1 MCLDA
6 AFPPPLAGEG
16 LARRGKR
23 RSRRWGEGGPLGRGE
38 RLPERSPPSRSDAVA
53 APPPQGGG
61 RATARR
67 CGRLTFAPRTAIA
80 RVKIPFDPGPSKD
93 RMNDLL
99 LTIRRTLV
107 PIHKEGYPFILIG
120 IVLTVLAGTV
130 SQFFGWVFLI
140 LTLWVCYFF
149 RDPERV
155 TPLGDGLVVS
165 PADGRVNL
173 ISTVLPPPE
182 LDLPPVP
189 MTRVSVFM
197 NVFDCHVNRV
207 PVTGKIGQIHYTP
220 GLFLNAELDK
230 ASEDNERNGMVMETL
245 HGGQALRIG
254 VVQIAGLVARRIVGF
269 VSAGDQLSVG
279 ERFGLIRFGS
289 RVDVY
294 LPVGTR
300 VLVGLGQKAVAG
312 ETVLADLGGG
322 PERSFRRI

>member
-1 MCLDA
+1 M
-6 AFPPPLAGEG
+6 
-16 LARRGKR
+16 
-23 RSRRWGEGGPLGRGE
+23 
-38 RLPERSPPSRSDAVA
+38 
-53 APPPQGGG
+53 
-61 RATARR
+61 T
-67 CGRLTFAPRTAIA
+67 
-80 RVKIPFDPGPSKD
+80 
-93 RMNDLL
+93 DLFE
-99 LTIRRTLV
+99 TIRRSLV

-120 IVLTVLAGTV
+120 IVLTVLLGYFA
-130 SQFFGWVFLI
+130 QAFFWIFLI

-155 TPLGDGLVVS
+155 VPTVDGLVIA

-182 LDLPPVP
+182 LDLSHEP
-189 MTRVSVFM
+189 MLRISVFM

-207 PVTGKIGQIHYTP
+207 PVAGKIGQIHYTP

-230 ASEDNERNGMVMETL
+230 ASDDNERNGLVIETTHKGL
-245 HGGQALRIG
+245 PLRVG

-269 VSAGDQLSVG
+269 VSAGDTLQTG

-294 LPVGTR
+294 LPTTAR
-300 VLVGLGQKAVAG
+300 VLVGLGQKSVAG

-322 PERSFRRI
+322 PERAFRRI